1 MSDTNLI
8 TFFLRTAPFWVIP
21 QRVVVICYRRFGTT
35 YLSPPQ
41 CSIIQILELKF

>member
-8 TFFLRTAPFWVIP
+8 TFFLKTVPFWVIP
-21 QRVVVICYRRFGTT
+21 QQVVVISYRPFGST

-41 CSIIQILELKF
+41 VSKPKFLN